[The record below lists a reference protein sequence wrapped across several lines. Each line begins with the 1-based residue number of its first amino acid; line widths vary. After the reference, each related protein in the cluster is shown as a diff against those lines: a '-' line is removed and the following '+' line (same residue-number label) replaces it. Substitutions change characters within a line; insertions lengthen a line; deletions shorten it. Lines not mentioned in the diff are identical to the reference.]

1 VITLRTI
8 VLTAAVPLGVTTT
21 AFAQDPA
28 VKVMHGPGLM
38 VSLRYDTPTASPV
51 AIAML
56 IPTRKPYTDSDWG
69 LLTREGVEIEASYG
83 LHGAR
88 VAAGYGGRGKSCS
101 PGLLFGTDLLGN
113 VTRTWGQPTR
123 GTANS
128 TYVGVEGGWVFL
140 SVRTTIGVAHRV
152 AGPKG
157 PGGTIFTWSAGL
169 EIPLKW

>member
-1 VITLRTI
+1 VRTLRGI
-8 VLTAAVPLGVTTT
+8 VLTVALSLGVTAT

-28 VKVMHGPGLM
+28 ANVMHGPGLM
-38 VSLRYDTPTASPV
+38 MSLRYDTPTASPV
-51 AIAML
+51 AVSLL
-56 IPTRKPYTDSDWG
+56 IPLRKPYTDSDWG
-69 LLTREGVEIEASYG
+69 LMTRDGLEIEASYG

-88 VAAGYGGRGKSCS
+88 LAAGKSTRGKSCS
-101 PGLLFGTDLLGN
+101 PGMLFGTDLLGN
-113 VTRTWGQPTR
+113 VTRTWGKPTR

-157 PGGTIFTWSAGL
+157 PGGTIFTWSLGIQ
-169 EIPLKW
+169 IPLRW